1 MESMNN
7 QKDSIVES
15 VIGKIRS
22 RSEIGINKYGV
33 TLDRTDF
40 TTTQWID
47 AAIEEQMDNI
57 LYLTRL
63 KKDILLLEEELR
75 VYKTRDMVRER
86 FEELKTLNSSGLKE
100 VHSEESRNPS
110 SENIGMKFVY
120 TLVPKPNETYT
131 DLEKKPRGWHY

>member
-1 MESMNN
+1 MESRNSETPI
-7 QKDSIVES
+7 DSIVES
-15 VIGKIRS
+15 VIDKIKS
-22 RSEIGINKYGV
+22 RSVLGIAKYNT

-75 VYKTRDMVRER
+75 AFKTQAMIKERWDEIKQEDENKRLKYKYGTGVADS
-86 FEELKTLNSSGLKE
+86 N
-100 VHSEESRNPS
+100 
-110 SENIGMKFVY
+110 
-120 TLVPKPNETYT
+120 VPEPNEEKPPINIKYT
-131 DLEKKPRGWHY
+131 WHR

>member
-1 MESMNN
+1 MDYKNN
-7 QKDSIVES
+7 ETPIDSIVES
-15 VIGKIRS
+15 VIDKIKS
-22 RSEIGINKYGV
+22 RSVLGIAKYNT

-75 VYKTRDMVRER
+75 AFKTQELIKERWDEIKQEDENKRLKYKYGTAVADDNAPEP
-86 FEELKTLNSSGLKE
+86 NKE
-100 VHSEESRNPS
+100 KQP
-110 SENIGMKFVY
+110 IIIKY
-120 TLVPKPNETYT
+120 T
-131 DLEKKPRGWHY
+131 WHR

>member
-1 MESMNN
+1 MDYKNN
-7 QKDSIVES
+7 ETPIDSIVES
-15 VIGKIRS
+15 VIDKIKS
-22 RSEIGINKYGV
+22 RSVLGIAKYNT

-75 VYKTRDMVRER
+75 AFKTQELIKERWDEIKQEDENKRLKYKYGTAVADNNAPEP
-86 FEELKTLNSSGLKE
+86 NKE
-100 VHSEESRNPS
+100 KQP
-110 SENIGMKFVY
+110 IIIKY
-120 TLVPKPNETYT
+120 T
-131 DLEKKPRGWHY
+131 WHR